1 MRKKK
6 RRKKTQT
13 KKEKSPMLML
23 LTRRS
28 LTQTQVCDLV
38 RGTTQLPKALRPAGC
53 DPEETDLKMKRL
65 LSVAYSVKNG
75 KSPSHSLRPIRSRW
89 LPVLKAP
96 KPR

>member
-1 MRKKK
+1 MRKKKK

-53 DPEETDLKMKRL
+53 EPEKTDLKKGL
-65 LSVAYSVKNG
+65 PSVAYSITLG
-75 KSPSHSLRPIRSRW
+75 KSPSHSLRSIRSRW
-89 LPVLKAP
+89 PPVLKAP